1 LAVFKRV
8 VNPTLLGKD
17 LLTDKFHICN
27 LMGFANFLKEEDVP
41 HPLNDVK
48 RKFIKRLFHKKKKKT
63 KKLQKNLTLAPS
75 HLPVEMVP
83 VKDGWRQREREL

>member
-48 RKFIKRLFHKKKKKT
+48 RKFIKRLFHKKKT

-75 HLPVEMVP
+75 HLPV
-83 VKDGWRQREREL
+83 KDGWRQREREL